1 MIQFNFG
8 GTNKG
13 VETDK
18 GVQLAI
24 ASFENKLANYNGIW
38 NIDAGYED
46 THKAYCKI
54 TGTGLNHPV
63 LVAGAR
69 KVDVAVRQALKEAH
83 KFVDNKKQT
92 AKDKKEHANKKL
104 KNTVVEETVEEDES
118 FNV

>member
-1 MIQFNFG
+1 MIEFTYK
-8 GTNKG
+8 GTVPG

-104 KNTVVEETVEEDES
+104 KNAVDEDDDDDES